1 MPTSSQSQILSAVDY
16 QLFQQQIN
24 DHNGRTKRISI
35 HKKSVHEL
43 KRRQSTD
50 NTRRPTN
57 ITARHRNSVPTISK
71 RYNLLHMPV
80 INLYSMTQNE
90 QQISS
95 QSSVQSSINNDNQ
108 IENFST
114 TINDTHLEDIN
125 RERRPSL
132 LNENTRRLLLLGTIR
147 PSKTFYKD
155 LPEVDVEQLME
166 YFRRMRNT
174 NIKMTSEEISQ
185 ELKTQFT
192 EYKSKTFFDSA
203 CVTKAQIKDVEE
215 IVEPYADQIRTHQA
229 ELIKVDNPMRFIIK
243 QIHNDQPLTVIPR
256 EYNDC
261 FLTLI
266 TQTDPLC
273 QSTLISELIQD
284 QLCEDLKAN
293 SLDISY
299 FPGGINYEIPRDE
312 IDKNGQMAIKTY
324 EKLKKRLNKRKV
336 WYFSRPPEKK
346 PYALLAILPANLSN
360 DIHHQQLLDCLY
372 DRLKTFSM
380 NESSD
385 IKKYILSIEFIP
397 LNLILDSNDI
407 SNQFIIDCD
416 SIETKQQLM
425 EKPLKFNLDNHSI
438 TIDLHSYDEDIQR
451 EYDKFIK
458 AEKYR
463 ELIKNHDDAVKRIPI
478 KK

>member
-1 MPTSSQSQILSAVDY
+1 
-16 QLFQQQIN
+16 
-24 DHNGRTKRISI
+24 
-35 HKKSVHEL
+35 
-43 KRRQSTD
+43 
-50 NTRRPTN
+50 
-57 ITARHRNSVPTISK
+57 
-71 RYNLLHMPV
+71 
-80 INLYSMTQNE
+80 
-90 QQISS
+90 
-95 QSSVQSSINNDNQ
+95 
-108 IENFST
+108 
-114 TINDTHLEDIN
+114 
-125 RERRPSL
+125 
-132 LNENTRRLLLLGTIR
+132 
-147 PSKTFYKD
+147 
-155 LPEVDVEQLME
+155 
-166 YFRRMRNT
+166 
-174 NIKMTSEEISQ
+174 
-185 ELKTQFT
+185 
-192 EYKSKTFFDSA
+192 
-203 CVTKAQIKDVEE
+203 
-215 IVEPYADQIRTHQA
+215 
-229 ELIKVDNPMRFIIK
+229 
-243 QIHNDQPLTVIPR
+243 
-256 EYNDC
+256 

-346 PYALLAILPANLSN
+346 PYALLAILPANVSN

-372 DRLKTFSM
+372 DRLKAFSM
-380 NESSD
+380 SENSD
-385 IKKYILSIEFIP
+385 IKKHILSIEFIP

-416 SIETKQQLM
+416 SIKTKQQLM